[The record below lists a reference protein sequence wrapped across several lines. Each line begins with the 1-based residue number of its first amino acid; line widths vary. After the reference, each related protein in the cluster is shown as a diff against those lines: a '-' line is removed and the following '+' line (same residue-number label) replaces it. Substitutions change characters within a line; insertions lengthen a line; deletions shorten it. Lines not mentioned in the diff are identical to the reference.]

1 MIWKGN
7 DYGTGLVNVLSNNET
22 IKDLAKTIGNFQVRT
37 HPNKFKGWTLLPID
51 QTNMK
56 CRFRTKAIKG

>member
-22 IKDLAKTIGNFQVRT
+22 VKDLAKTIGNLQVRT
-37 HPNKFKGWTLLPID
+37 HPNKFKGWTLEID
-51 QTNMK
+51 ELSV
-56 CRFRTKAIKG
+56 